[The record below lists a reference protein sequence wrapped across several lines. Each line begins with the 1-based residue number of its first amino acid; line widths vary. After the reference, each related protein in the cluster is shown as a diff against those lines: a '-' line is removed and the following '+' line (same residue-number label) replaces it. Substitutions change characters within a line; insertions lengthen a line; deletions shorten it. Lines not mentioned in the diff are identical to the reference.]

1 MESKKAKLIEAET
14 RKAEKFGE
22 REDVGQKVQTFS
34 YKMNKFWLMC
44 SIEIIANNTVLY
56 TWKLIREQTLSVLTI
71 KKEW

>member
-14 RKAEKFGE
+14 RKAERFGE

-34 YKMNKFWLMC
+34 SKMNKFWLMY

-56 TWKLIREQTLSVLTI
+56 T
-71 KKEW
+71 

>member
-14 RKAEKFGE
+14 RKAERSEE

-34 YKMNKFWLMC
+34 YKVNKFWLMY
-44 SIEIIANNTVLY
+44 SIEIIADNMVLY
-56 TWKLIREQTLSVLTI
+56 IWKLLREQTLNVLTI